1 MDQET
6 FVEQLQNPETYNL
19 SKDTDLQLLQTH
31 ISFVVLTDEFAY
43 KIKKSVDFGFLDF
56 STLEKRK
63 HFCHEEL
70 RLNARL
76 CPELYEEVIA
86 FTETKN
92 GNALEINGDG
102 DVVDYAVKMKQFPQ
116 GNIMANLLKKD
127 KITTDYLDELIDSL
141 VSFYEASPSTDEI
154 AKYGSPSSVK
164 QNIDE
169 NFEQTENKID
179 VTISKEQFQHIKQAN
194 ELFFKEKKDVLNQR
208 KKNGFI
214 KSCHG
219 DLHSGNIV
227 LFNDSLCVFDCIEF
241 NKRFRYIDIASDIGF
256 FAMDLD
262 IQNKPF
268 LSSYL
273 ISEYIEKSKDASL
286 LEVLNLYKSYRAYV
300 RGKVLGF
307 QLDDPHIEKQ
317 KKDRL
322 LKQISTYFS
331 LSSYYASLMNIQVK
345 QKQPLVF
352 ITSGLT
358 GTGKSTIAGK
368 IAVDY
373 NALVINT
380 DIVRKEVAGV
390 DKFER
395 HLDNPNTGM
404 YSPERVHQTY
414 EKVMD
419 YAEKQLKQGQN
430 VILDAT
436 FQKRKH
442 QRMAKDLASKYDAS
456 FIPLYCT
463 CPEQKA
469 KEWLEERMK
478 SKSVSDGR
486 WEIYQMQKKSFEM
499 FTDEEKPIIIDT
511 SEQDYETRLKM
522 FTSLL
527 ERCQQEI
534 L

>member
-1 MDQET
+1 
-6 FVEQLQNPETYNL
+6 
-19 SKDTDLQLLQTH
+19 
-31 ISFVVLTDEFAY
+31 
-43 KIKKSVDFGFLDF
+43 
-56 STLEKRK
+56 
-63 HFCHEEL
+63 
-70 RLNARL
+70 
-76 CPELYEEVIA
+76 
-86 FTETKN
+86 
-92 GNALEINGDG
+92 
-102 DVVDYAVKMKQFPQ
+102 
-116 GNIMANLLKKD
+116 
-127 KITTDYLDELIDSL
+127 
-141 VSFYEASPSTDEI
+141 
-154 AKYGSPSSVK
+154 
-164 QNIDE
+164 
-169 NFEQTENKID
+169 
-179 VTISKEQFQHIKQAN
+179 
-194 ELFFKEKKDVLNQR
+194 
-208 KKNGFI
+208 
-214 KSCHG
+214 
-219 DLHSGNIV
+219 
-227 LFNDSLCVFDCIEF
+227 
-241 NKRFRYIDIASDIGF
+241 
-256 FAMDLD
+256 
-262 IQNKPF
+262 
-268 LSSYL
+268 
-273 ISEYIEKSKDASL
+273 L

-358 GTGKSTIAGK
+358 GTGKSTIAKK

-442 QRMAKDLASKYDAS
+442 RRMAKDLASKYDAS

-499 FTDEEKPIIIDT
+499 FTDEEKPVIIDT
-511 SEQDYETRLKM
+511 SKQDYETRLNM